1 MELGQSQRVALR
13 IGGVIV
19 ACTILLTGSFVGFL
33 AAIAGELPMQDF
45 NARVPWYLVAGAVV
59 FVGTIILLEIN
70 DADGRTIIVTAAVF
84 GTLAFLLVSLG
95 IEGYIYTFEN
105 PEDVVVSRLILY
117 FLSASLVAAGVG
129 YWGLRHWRE
138 FTAQQPESL

>member
-13 IGGVIV
+13 IGVLIV
-19 ACTILLTGSFVGFL
+19 ACTILLTGSFVGLL
-33 AAIAGELPMQDF
+33 AAISGVLQDTWVS
-45 NARVPWYLVAGAVV
+45 RVPWYLVVGAAV

-70 DADGRTIIVTAAVF
+70 DADGRTIIVTAGVF

-95 IEGYIYTFEN
+95 IEGYIYTYHN
-105 PEDVVVSRLILY
+105 PDQILQRLILY
-117 FLSASLVAAGVG
+117 FVAASLVATGVG

-138 FTAQQPESL
+138 FTAQQAESL

>member
-13 IGGVIV
+13 IGALIV

-33 AAIAGELPMQDF
+33 AAIAGELQNFDS
-45 NARVPWYLVAGAVV
+45 RVPWYLVVGALV

-70 DADGRTIIVTAAVF
+70 DADGRTIIVTAGVF

-95 IEGYIYTFEN
+95 IEGYVYTYYN
-105 PEDVVVSRLILY
+105 PDEILDERLILY
-117 FLSASLVAAGVG
+117 FLSASLVATGVG

-138 FTAQQPESL
+138 FAAQQPESL

>member
-1 MELGQSQRVALR
+1 MELGQSQRIALR
-13 IGGVIV
+13 IGALIV

-33 AAIAGELPMQDF
+33 AALAGELQNFD
-45 NARVPWYLVAGAVV
+45 ARVPWYLVIGAVV

-70 DADGRTIIVTAAVF
+70 DADGRTIIVTAGVF

-95 IEGYIYTFEN
+95 IEGYVYTYYN
-105 PEDVVVSRLILY
+105 PDEILDERLILY
-117 FLSASLVAAGVG
+117 FLSASLVATGVG

-138 FTAQQPESL
+138 FTATQPESL

>member
-33 AAIAGELPMQDF
+33 AAIAGELQNFDS
-45 NARVPWYLVAGAVV
+45 RVPWYLVAGALV

-70 DADGRTIIVTAAVF
+70 DADGRTIIVTAGVF

-95 IEGYIYTFEN
+95 IEGYIYTFNN

>member
-13 IGGVIV
+13 IGALIV

-33 AAIAGELPMQDF
+33 AAISGELQNFD
-45 NARVPWYLVAGAVV
+45 AHVPWYMLVGAAV

-70 DADGRTIIVTAAVF
+70 DADGRTIIVTAGVF
-84 GTLAFLLVSLG
+84 GTLAFILVALG
-95 IEGYIYTFEN
+95 IEGYIYMSEN
-105 PEDVVVSRLILY
+105 PDEIIGERLILY
-117 FLSASLVAAGVG
+117 FLSASLVATGVG